1 MEFEII
7 SAIIDRI
14 TESLSEC
21 ERAHLREELQ
31 GLKMQEK
38 LEVAKSY
45 MIRPEEYSR
54 MVIELYRDYIE
65 AMETVTNAQIDAV
78 INCGGLKIAH
88 GYFADIIP
96 SV

>member
-7 SAIIDRI
+7 SAIIERI
-14 TESLSEC
+14 TESLPEC
-21 ERAHLREELQ
+21 ERAHLREELH

-45 MIRPEEYSR
+45 MTRPEEYSR
-54 MVIELYRDYIE
+54 VVVELYQDYLD

>member
-1 MEFEII
+1 MEFEIMYALI
-7 SAIIDRI
+7 ERI
-14 TESLSEC
+14 KEGLPDY
-21 ERAHLREELQ
+21 ERAHLDEEIQ
-31 GLKMQEK
+31 GLIMQEK

-45 MIRPEEYSR
+45 MSRPEEYSR
-54 MVIELYRDYIE
+54 VVVELYQDYLD

>member
-1 MEFEII
+1 MEFEIMYALI
-7 SAIIDRI
+7 ERI
-14 TESLSEC
+14 KEGLPNY
-21 ERAHLREELQ
+21 ERVHLREELH

-45 MIRPEEYSR
+45 MTRPEEYSR
-54 MVIELYRDYIE
+54 VVVELYRDYIE